1 MKKKNQI
8 NDSVSTSGL
17 IYDTKEEA
25 QPTPVVV
32 EVDAPAVVVVETK
45 EEPVVEVVEEEVVVE
60 KKVEPKKA
68 SKKAVEDDDVVPLS
82 SITKATE
89 TSKE

>member
-17 IYDTKEEA
+17 TFDTKEEI
-25 QPTPVVV
+25 QPTP
-32 EVDAPAVVVVETK
+32 DVVVVDTPEVIEVEVK
-45 EEPVVEVVEEEVVVE
+45 EETVREEVVVE
-60 KKVEPKKA
+60 KKVETKKA
-68 SKKAVEDDDVVPLS
+68 PKKAVEDDDVVPLS
-82 SITKATE
+82 ALTKATE

>member
-45 EEPVVEVVEEEVVVE
+45 EEPVVDVVEEVVVE

>member
-17 IYDTKEEA
+17 VYDTKEEA

-32 EVDAPAVVVVETK
+32 QVDAPAVVVVETK
-45 EEPVVEVVEEEVVVE
+45 EEPVVDVVEEVVVE

>member
-1 MKKKNQI
+1 VKKKNQI

-45 EEPVVEVVEEEVVVE
+45 EEPVVDVVEEVVVE